1 MAERNLK
8 PYLLAGLLASAG
20 LAILLYLGLTASSLK
35 VYSVEELLSSL
46 DTGVERPAANEAIQV
61 YGKWLAGEAG
71 SQGGFRL
78 QDRDNPLK
86 TLGIHYSG
94 QMPPGLKN
102 GQDVFLSGT
111 CDPVGPAINVT
122 EIITACP
129 TKYETKRQQD

>member
-1 MAERNLK
+1 MAKRNLK

-46 DTGVERPAANEAIQV
+46 DTGVESPAANETIQV
-61 YGKWLAGEAG
+61 YGRWLAGEAG
-71 SQGGFRL
+71 SQDGIRL
-78 QDRDNPLK
+78 QDRENPLK
-86 TLGIHYSG
+86 ILDIHYRG

-111 CDPVGPAINVT
+111 CDPVGPGINVT

-129 TKYETKRQQD
+129 AKYETKRQQD